1 MKIEKIDY
9 IKIFISLIFVLTYI
23 YFLSLLDFLVILLMF
38 FIYWN
43 IIFLIHLLWSKLR
56 KKEFKKYWVFI
67 PYIFFRF
74 ILLFIIIWAW
84 LWSFAYYQNEV
95 SPAKMPVYTISNWDK
110 TIIFQNMSHI
120 WTQSFYHNVKENII
134 KSKNKDF
141 VLYYEWVKP
150 WKEENMQE
158 FNKILWIDFN
168 QDTYKNFSK
177 LYWLTHQDNRLFLN
191 LVNNKDYN
199 IDISIDDIISIY
211 KEKTESKEIKNKK
224 SKSEEK
230 PININKLVNEKLENL
245 NERQLKILVYINQSI
260 MNFIIKNKNF
270 RDGLL
275 KYSWKEN
282 LFEVILWERNNHL
295 SDAII
300 NRKDK
305 KVHILYWLMHFPW
318 VFENLKNS
326 DPNWKIIKT
335 EYLQIIE

>member
-1 MKIEKIDY
+1 
-9 IKIFISLIFVLTYI
+9 
-23 YFLSLLDFLVILLMF
+23 
-38 FIYWN
+38 
-43 IIFLIHLLWSKLR
+43 
-56 KKEFKKYWVFI
+56 
-67 PYIFFRF
+67 
-74 ILLFIIIWAW
+74 

-141 VLYYEWVKP
+141 VLYYEWVQP

-295 SDAII
+295 SDEII

-318 VFENLKNS
+318 VFENLKKQ
-326 DPNWKIIKT
+326 DPKWKIIKT
-335 EYLQIIE
+335 EYLQVIGSS